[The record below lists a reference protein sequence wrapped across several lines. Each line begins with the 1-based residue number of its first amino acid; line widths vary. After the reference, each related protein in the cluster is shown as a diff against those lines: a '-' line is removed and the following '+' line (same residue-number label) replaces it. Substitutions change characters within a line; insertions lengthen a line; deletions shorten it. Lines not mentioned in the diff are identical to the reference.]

1 MTNKILT
8 DVSCETLPKKQD
20 INDMFYELFTNYY
33 SEEDGIDLEI
43 IQIMALKMFLRETCK
58 KGGLLDGTP
67 LNLRGNDAYE
77 MFGKHIADEINDKV
91 DDINHMAKLERM
103 IGSIK

>member
-8 DVSCETLPKKQD
+8 HVSCETLPKKED
-20 INDMFYELFTNYY
+20 INDMFYELFGNH
-33 SEEDGIDLEI
+33 SKEDGIDLEI
-43 IQIMALKMFLRETCK
+43 IQIVAMKMFLRETCK
-58 KGGLLDGTP
+58 QFGLLTKVP
-67 LNLRGNDAYE
+67 FNLKPNDAYE